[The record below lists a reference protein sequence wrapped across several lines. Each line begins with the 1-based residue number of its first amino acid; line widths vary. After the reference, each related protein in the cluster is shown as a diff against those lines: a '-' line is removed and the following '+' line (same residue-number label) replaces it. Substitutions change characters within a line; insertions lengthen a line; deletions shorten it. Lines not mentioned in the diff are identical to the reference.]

1 MRVGA
6 TRAGYGRSHMTLV
19 LGLFSSLASVIRFAE
34 PWDIAFGDD
43 PLLDRSSVDE
53 PGGIWS

>member
-6 TRAGYGRSHMTLV
+6 TGAGYGRSRMTLL
-19 LGLFSSLASVIRFAE
+19 LGLFSSLASVIRFGE

-43 PLLDRSSVDE
+43 PLLDRSSADD